1 MQVAVRKE
9 DGYTIRQAQPEDLI
23 PIMEVNLKTLPEHYS
38 DFFYEGLLS
47 EFPETFMIAE
57 SACRDVGYVMCKC
70 EHGFSN
76 FKKLGFVKK
85 CHLVSIAVLEEH
97 RRKGMGSA
105 MLEQVIDGARTY
117 KCTELYLEVRCS
129 NNEAVE
135 LYQKMN
141 FEIRNRLG
149 TYYRDGEDAYLMS
162 IDLCR

>member
-1 MQVAVRKE
+1 MQVAVRE
-9 DGYTIRQAQPEDLI
+9 GSSYSIRRAQLEDLI

-47 EFPETFMIAE
+47 DFPETFMVAE
-57 SACRDVGYVMCKC
+57 LDSRDVGYVMCKC

-97 RRKGMGSA
+97 RGKGMGSA
-105 MLEQVIDGARTY
+105 MLVGVIEGARTY

-129 NNEAVE
+129 NNEAVR
-135 LYQKMN
+135 LYQKMIFSN
-141 FEIRNRLG
+141 P
-149 TYYRDGEDAYLMS
+149 
-162 IDLCR
+162 

>member
-1 MQVAVRKE
+1 MQVAVRE
-9 DGYTIRQAQPEDLI
+9 GSSFSIRRAQLEDLI

-47 EFPETFMIAE
+47 DFPETFMVAE
-57 SACRDVGYVMCKC
+57 LDSRDVGYVMCKC

-97 RRKGMGSA
+97 RGKGMGSA
-105 MLEQVIDGARTY
+105 MLVGVIEGARTY

-129 NNEAVE
+129 NNEAVR

-141 FEIRNRLG
+141 FQIRNRLG
-149 TYYRDGEDAYLMS
+149 SYYRDGEDAYLMS
-162 IDLCR
+162 IELCE